1 MSGKANTLTNII
13 FNVFFTRILR
23 WSECSQQ
30 KRSYRVVGENKPRQ
44 SDWRFRS
51 SLAFT
56 FIILALG
63 GVFGYLMPA
72 FDPTAVEH
80 FPESRNIIWATFV
93 VGYLAYLWIQTLPL
107 ATGEVGSTTTVAND
121 GITSMLPYI
130 AVVVVM
136 MLWALVPEF
145 KLSGFMVTQL
155 VLIVLVTTTD
165 VYLNGQIGA
174 LVNRLVQE
182 YKSQS

>member
-1 MSGKANTLTNII
+1 M
-13 FNVFFTRILR
+13 LR
-23 WSECSQQ
+23 RSKCSHT
-30 KRSYRVVGENKPRQ
+30 KRSYRVVEKSKPRP

-63 GVFGYLMPA
+63 GIFGYLMPA
-72 FDPTAVEH
+72 LDPTAVEY
-80 FPESRNIIWATFV
+80 FPQSRNVIWGAFV
-93 VGYLAYLWIQTLPL
+93 IGYLAYLWIQTLPL

-130 AVVVVM
+130 AVVVVV

-155 VLIVLVTTTD
+155 ILVVLVTTTD